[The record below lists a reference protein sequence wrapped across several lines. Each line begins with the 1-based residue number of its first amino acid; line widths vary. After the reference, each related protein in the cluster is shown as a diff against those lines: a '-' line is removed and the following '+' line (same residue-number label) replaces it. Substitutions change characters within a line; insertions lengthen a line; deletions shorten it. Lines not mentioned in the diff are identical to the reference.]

1 MQNKRN
7 LATWLGAVLGIVMA
21 LALNATLA
29 HAADNDFVKE
39 EFHKTYPLSANGRFS
54 LQNINGPAH
63 ISAWD
68 RNEVKVDAVK
78 RADDEEG
85 LKNMEIRVDA
95 HPDSVS
101 VETKYLSQED
111 RWNNH
116 RYNHYSSVEYT
127 ITVPRNA
134 KLDEV
139 QLINGELDINGV
151 VGEVRA
157 QCINGKLVAT
167 GLTNRAKLSTVN
179 GMLDAKFD
187 RVPAE
192 SLDLQSVNGHIQ
204 LTLPSDAKV
213 SLDANTVH
221 GGISNE
227 FGLRSTHHMVGHEM
241 QGTLGGGGTRIH
253 LSNVNGAIE
262 IRHANDGKSVSPAKS
277 EGGDDQDEI

>member
-39 EFHKTYPLSANGRFS
+39 EFHKTYPLTANGRFS

-95 HPDSVS
+95 RPESISVD
-101 VETKYLSQED
+101 TKYLSQED

-134 KLDEV
+134 KLDQV

-151 VGEVRA
+151 LGEVRA

-227 FGLRSTHHMVGHEM
+227 FGLRSTHHMVGREM
-241 QGTLGGGGTRIH
+241 QGTLGGGGTHIH

-262 IRHANDGKSVSPAKS
+262 IRHANDGRAVSPAKS
-277 EGGDDQDEI
+277 ENGDDEDEI

>member
-29 HAADNDFVKE
+29 RAADNDFVKE
-39 EFHKTYPLSANGRFS
+39 EFHKTYPLTANGRFS

-95 HPDSVS
+95 HADSVS
-101 VETKYLSQED
+101 VETKYLSNGEH
-111 RWNNH
+111 WNN
-116 RYNHYSSVEYT
+116 NHYSSVEYT

-139 QLINGELDINGV
+139 QLINGALDINGV
-151 VGEVRA
+151 LGEVRA
-157 QCINGKLVAT
+157 ECINGKLVAT

-227 FGLRSTHHMVGHEM
+227 FGLHSSHHMVGHDM
-241 QGTLGGGGTRIH
+241 HGTLGGGGTHIH

-262 IRHANDGKSVSPAKS
+262 IRHANDGKTVSPAKS
-277 EGGDDQDEI
+277 ESGNDEDDI

>member
-7 LATWLGAVLGIVMA
+7 LATWLGVVLGMIMA
-21 LALNATLA
+21 LALNATFA
-29 HAADNDFVKE
+29 HAADRDWVKE
-39 EFHKTYPLSANGRFS
+39 EFHKTYPLSANGRVS
-54 LQNINGPAH
+54 LENINGAVH

-68 RNEVKVDAVK
+68 QNQVEVHAVK

-95 HPDSVS
+95 QADSIS
-101 VETKYLSQED
+101 ISTKYLSQGEH
-111 RWNNH
+111 RNN
-116 RYNHYSSVEYT
+116 NHYSTVEYT
-127 ITVPRNA
+127 VTVPRNA
-134 KLDEV
+134 RLDDI
-139 QLINGELDINGV
+139 QLINGALDVSGV
-151 VGEVRA
+151 LGEVRA
-157 QCINGKLVAT
+157 QCINGKLMAT

-179 GMLDAKFD
+179 GMLEAKFD

-192 SLDLQSVNGHIQ
+192 SLDLQSVNGRIE

-227 FGLRSTHHMVGHEM
+227 FGLHTTHHMVGHDM
-241 QGTLGGGGTRIH
+241 HGTLGGGGPHIH

-262 IRHANDGKSVSPAKS
+262 VRHANDGRAMSPANS
-277 EGGDDQDEI
+277 DGGNDEDEI

>member
-39 EFHKTYPLSANGRFS
+39 EFHKTYPLTANGRFS

-95 HPDSVS
+95 RPESISVD
-101 VETKYLSQED
+101 TKYLSQED

-134 KLDEV
+134 KLDQV

-151 VGEVRA
+151 LGEVRA
-157 QCINGKLVAT
+157 QCINGKLVT
-167 GLTNRAKLSTVN
+167 
-179 GMLDAKFD
+179 M
-187 RVPAE
+187 
-192 SLDLQSVNGHIQ
+192 
-204 LTLPSDAKV
+204 
-213 SLDANTVH
+213 
-221 GGISNE
+221 
-227 FGLRSTHHMVGHEM
+227 RSTLICKMM
-241 QGTLGGGGTRIH
+241 APL
-253 LSNVNGAIE
+253 
-262 IRHANDGKSVSPAKS
+262 
-277 EGGDDQDEI
+277 

>member
-21 LALNATLA
+21 LALNASLA
-29 HAADNDFVKE
+29 HAADGDFVKE
-39 EFHKTYPLSANGRFS
+39 EFHKTYPLAANGRFS

-78 RADDEEG
+78 RADDEDG

-101 VETKYLSQED
+101 VETRYLSHGE
-111 RWNNH
+111 RWNN
-116 RYNHYSSVEYT
+116 NHFSSVEYT
-127 ITVPRNA
+127 VTVPRNA

-139 QLINGELDINGV
+139 ELINGELDINGV
-151 VGEVRA
+151 LGEVRA

-227 FGLRSTHHMVGHEM
+227 FGLHSSHHMVGHDM
-241 QGTLGGGGTRIH
+241 HGTLGGGGTHIH

-277 EGGDDQDEI
+277 ESGGDQDEI